1 MKRYKRIISLALSVV
16 MALLATLCFSGCF
29 EEELI
34 LSTYGDF
41 IITQHNEVYDLS
53 EEGLQKEYIVVPEK
67 INGDYTNVCWIGNG
81 LVMGQSIHEFQ
92 GSKKLKKVYFEV
104 DLETLEINEDA
115 KEAYKNRSSD
125 FRRAFVKS
133 DTEKVKVFHVL
144 NKGGGLNNFL
154 HSSKNCF
161 NRIES
166 RYHIMNFL
174 ANIQFMYNYEEAPN
188 EGNYWIDDL
197 ETGETLSYMPKD
209 PTREGYTFGGWYADS
224 ECTTPYDFTTP
235 YVKKDLLEGV
245 FEWKEEVYAGV
256 RINTEYYL
264 YYPEDYVTY
273 IYAKWIEN

>member
-1 MKRYKRIISLALSVV
+1 MSLALSVV

-29 EEELI
+29 EEEELI

-41 IITQHNEVYDLS
+41 IITQHNKIYDLS

-67 INGDYTNVCWIGNG
+67 INGDYTRVYFLDGFFDREPK
-81 LVMGQSIHEFQ
+81 HFTY
-92 GSKKLKKVYFEV
+92 SKNLKKVYFEV
-104 DLETLEINEDA
+104 DLETLEISEEA
-115 KEAYKNRSSD
+115 KEAYEERVGD
-125 FRRAFVKS
+125 FAWYSELIKYFYVI
-133 DTEKVKVFHVL
+133 
-144 NKGGGLNNFL
+144 NKGGGLKYL
-154 HSSKNCF
+154 YSSKNCF

-197 ETGETLSYMPKD
+197 ETGETLSYIPKD

-224 ECTTPYDFTTP
+224 ECTTPYDFTAP
-235 YVKKDLLEGV
+235 YVKK
-245 FEWKEEVYAGV
+245 EVSIGD
-256 RINTEYYL
+256 NTTEDRLYYL
-264 YYPEDYVTY
+264 ENYPTY